1 MVENMDEVNPSK
13 FLVNCSIQVR
23 NPLDDMK
30 LIVGEELK
38 AFGTMNKA
46 TNISSEGL
54 FAKIYRA
61 EC

>member
-13 FLVNCSIQVR
+13 FLVNCSSRVR

-30 LIVGEELK
+30 VIVGGDLK
-38 AFGTMNKA
+38 AFGTMKKA
-46 TNISSEGL
+46 TTITSVSF

-61 EC
+61 EY